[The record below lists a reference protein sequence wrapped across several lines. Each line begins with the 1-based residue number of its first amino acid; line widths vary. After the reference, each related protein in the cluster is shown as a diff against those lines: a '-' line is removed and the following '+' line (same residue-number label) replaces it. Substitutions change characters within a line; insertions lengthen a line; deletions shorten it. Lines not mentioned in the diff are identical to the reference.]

1 MVDNMNERPSLYYNK
16 SAVGNRI
23 SLQLIGLKS
32 NQAALGAVV
41 TLQQGNDKDER
52 EVHSGDG
59 LHLTQQPATTFRL
72 RKI

>member
-41 TLQQGNDKDER
+41 TLQQGNER
-52 EVHSGDG
+52 REGSA
-59 LHLTQQPATTFRL
+59 QWRRATSHTATCNYFSA
-72 RKI
+72 